1 MAYAFGGSNPS
12 PCTKCRSS
20 SAVEHLHGKEGV
32 TSSILVFGSR
42 KLDMDKRLY
51 RSSTERKIAG
61 VCGGLA
67 EYFDID
73 PVIMRLIFVFL
84 LLLGVGPII
93 LVYIIFWIVVPENP
107 SK

>member
-1 MAYAFGGSNPS
+1 M
-12 PCTKCRSS
+12 
-20 SAVEHLHGKEGV
+20 VERLHGKQKVAGS
-32 TSSILVFGSR
+32 TPARGSR
-42 KLDMDKRLY
+42 DNMNKRLY

-84 LLLGVGPII
+84 LLLGIGPII
-93 LVYIIFWIVVPENP
+93 LVYIIFWIVVPEDP
-107 SK
+107 AK